1 MVKTVG
7 QTIGERAAR
16 FLKDWTLPRQFA
28 GGDVAGEAAK
38 STTSKTLRPRLEQA
52 DRVGTSVCPYCA
64 VGCGQLI
71 YAKNGRPIHI
81 EGDPRSPI
89 NQGTLC
95 PKGAATLGMLLSP
108 ERVTSVLYRAPH
120 ATRWEERPLAWAM
133 ERIAQLTKQ
142 ARDDTF
148 AERLPDGRL
157 VNQTIGLGSLGGAT
171 MDNEENYLIKK
182 LFGGGLGMINIEN
195 QARI

>member
-7 QTIGERAAR
+7 QTIAQRAAS

-28 GGDVAGEAAK
+28 GGDVMGAAAR
-38 STTSKTLRPRLEQA
+38 STTSAELRPRLEQA

-95 PKGAATLGMLLSP
+95 PKGSGTLGMLLSP

-120 ATRWEERPLAWAM
+120 ATEWEERPLAWAM
-133 ERIAQLTKQ
+133 ERIAQLTKRS
-142 ARDDTF
+142 RDDTF

-182 LFGGGLGMINIEN
+182 LFGGGLGMVNIEN